1 MRCTLNSE
9 LFIHGKNF
17 SPAAVFV
24 GYIFLAVGAVAL
36 FTNPLIALLPIGTGI
51 FFCFSL
57 SGTEVDLEGGRI
69 REYVR
74 VFWTRQGDWKE
85 LEHYPHMVVT
95 RKTLSYTTTSYYSN
109 QSVVNSDKVYD
120 VCLLSVNHH
129 KRITLCRYPTVERA
143 KEAVQEL
150 SQRFDRQLTSFNP
163 AGSSAS
169 RRRR

>member
-1 MRCTLNSE
+1 MPYILSSE

-36 FTNPLIALLPIGTGI
+36 FTNPLVALLPIATGI
-51 FFCFSL
+51 YFCFSL
-57 SGTEVDLEGGRI
+57 SGTEVDFEGGRV

-74 VFWTRQGDWKE
+74 VFWTRNGVWKQ
-85 LEHYPHMVVT
+85 LDYYPDMAIM

-109 QSVVNSDKVYD
+109 QSVINSDRVFD
-120 VCLLSVNHH
+120 VCLLSDGHLE
-129 KRITLCRYPTVERA
+129 RLTLCRYPTVEQAR
-143 KEAVQEL
+143 EAAEEL
-150 SQRFDRQLTSFNP
+150 SKRFGRHLTSFNP
-163 AGSSAS
+163 AVSAAS